1 MNTFAKPGGR
11 LLKIA
16 ALFVVV
22 CVIAIGVMSY
32 FTHRALSDMH
42 EIALLITEEGETRVE
57 VTTFYLQLIDNLKIS
72 TVIGSL
78 SGLLIAIVAR
88 YGLRETSRNV
98 SEGMV
103 ARSNGVAPSSKT
115 EDADDGH

>member
-1 MNTFAKPGGR
+1 MNTFSKPGGR

-16 ALFVVV
+16 ALFVIV
-22 CVIAIGVMSY
+22 CVLAIAVMSY
-32 FTHRALSDMH
+32 FTQRALDDIK
-42 EIALLITEEGETRVE
+42 EIGMIVLEEGQTKTDVMPA
-57 VTTFYLQLIDNLKIS
+57 YMQLIENLKIS

-98 SEGMV
+98 SSGMV
-103 ARSNGVAPSSKT
+103 ARANGHAPVPKS
-115 EDADDGH
+115 EDVDDGH

>member
-1 MNTFAKPGGR
+1 MQAFSKPGGR

-16 ALFVVV
+16 GLFVVV
-22 CVIAIGVMSY
+22 CVIAIGVMTY
-32 FTHRALSDMH
+32 FTQRALADIK
-42 EIALLITEEGETRVE
+42 EIGMLVLEEGQTKTDVMPA
-57 VTTFYLQLIDNLKIS
+57 YMQLIENMKIS

-98 SEGMV
+98 SNGMS
-103 ARSNGVAPSSKT
+103 ARANGHAPPSRT
-115 EDADDGH
+115 EDTDDGH

>member
-1 MNTFAKPGGR
+1 MKAFGRPGGR

-16 ALFVVV
+16 ALFVIV
-22 CVIAIGVMSY
+22 CVLVIGIMTY
-32 FTHRALSDMH
+32 LTHRALDDMR
-42 EIALLITEEGETRVE
+42 EIGLLVLEEGQTRTD
-57 VTTFYLQLIDNLKIS
+57 VTSFYLQLIDNLKIS

-98 SEGMV
+98 SDGMV
-103 ARSNGVAPSSKT
+103 ARANGHAPPKT
-115 EDADDGH
+115 EDTDDGH